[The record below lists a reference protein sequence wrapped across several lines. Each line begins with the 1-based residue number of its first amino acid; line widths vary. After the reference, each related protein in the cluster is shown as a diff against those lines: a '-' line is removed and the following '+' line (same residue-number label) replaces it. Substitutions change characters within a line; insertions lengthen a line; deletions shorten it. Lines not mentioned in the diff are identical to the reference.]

1 MFTAPIV
8 TLPKDAQ
15 LFIDLTWPFII
26 ITSKAQLKDC
36 YFPLLP
42 HHVKVNKTRH
52 IYIYKYIKTIVI
64 VSDIIKAF
72 VDGFYSKVLCTYIN
86 L

>member
-8 TLPKDAQ
+8 TLPKDAK

-42 HHVKVNKTRH
+42 HHVKVN
-52 IYIYKYIKTIVI
+52 
-64 VSDIIKAF
+64 
-72 VDGFYSKVLCTYIN
+72 
-86 L
+86 